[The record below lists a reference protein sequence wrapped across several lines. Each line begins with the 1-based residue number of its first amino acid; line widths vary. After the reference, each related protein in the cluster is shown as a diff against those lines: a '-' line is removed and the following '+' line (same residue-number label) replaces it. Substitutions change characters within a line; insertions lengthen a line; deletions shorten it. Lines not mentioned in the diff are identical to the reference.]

1 MHRHLV
7 AQKMLTNPCGEK
19 LFSETE
25 SISDPCLNL
34 NRKAEVTKYLIHL
47 IHGLR
52 LDVTLRWGDYSRVLQ
67 YVSIGRFTAN
77 VC

>member
-1 MHRHLV
+1 MIV
-7 AQKMLTNPCGEK
+7 M
-19 LFSETE
+19 
-25 SISDPCLNL
+25 
-34 NRKAEVTKYLIHL
+34 YLIHL